1 MSCGLGQRHGS
12 DSVLLWLWHRP
23 AAIAQ
28 IQPLA
33 WELPCATGVA
43 PKKKKNIA
51 YMNIGMWNVSMNILK
66 YQFPGLPHN
75 AKHCS
80 AIVYNPYLIFL
91 MECGSKIRT
100 ETLVTLNH
108 NYINFDDQRY

>member
-43 PKKKKNIA
+43 PKKKKK
-51 YMNIGMWNVSMNILK
+51 YCLHEYWNV
-66 YQFPGLPHN
+66 
-75 AKHCS
+75 
-80 AIVYNPYLIFL
+80 
-91 MECGSKIRT
+91 ECIHEHFKIPIPRSSS
-100 ETLVTLNH
+100 
-108 NYINFDDQRY
+108 